1 MTLTELRYIITLA
14 NEKHFRKAAERC
26 YVSEPTLSDA
36 IKKLEEE
43 LGLAIFERSR
53 TEVHVTPLGEKIVAQ
68 ARKVLE
74 EAAVIKSIA
83 SESKGQLN
91 TPLRVGAI
99 FTIGPYLF
107 PHIIRHIKDS
117 APNMPLILEENYTAV
132 LRQKLRQGEI
142 DVIVISLPFSEPDT
156 EILDLY
162 DEPFRVLIPAK
173 HPLATQESITKRQLE
188 KEKVLLLGSGHCF
201 RDQVLTACP
210 GINKNFDADDIPLGT
225 SLETLRH
232 MVASGLG
239 LTILPGSASDNAIYD
254 NDTLVERPFSGK
266 TPFRRVSLVWR
277 KRFPRTEAIDALTA
291 SINSC
296 ALEGATS
303 KGAVSKTVAPKSAT
317 TKRTTV

>member
-14 NEKHFRKAAERC
+14 HEKHFRKAAERC
-26 YVSEPTLSDA
+26 YVSQPTLSVA

-43 LGLAIFERSR
+43 LDLTIFERSR
-53 TEVHVTPLGEKIVAQ
+53 TEVQVTPLGEKIIAQ

-74 EAAVIKSIA
+74 EAEVIKAIA
-83 SESKGQLN
+83 NEGRGQLN

-117 APNMPLILEENYTAV
+117 APNMPLILEENYTSV
-132 LRQKLRQGEI
+132 LRQKLRHGEI
-142 DVIVISLPFSEPDT
+142 DVIVISLPFTEPNT

-173 HPLATQESITKRQLE
+173 HSLASEASITKRQLE
-188 KEKVLLLGSGHCF
+188 KEKVLLLGDGHCF
-201 RDQVLTACP
+201 RDQVLHACP
-210 GINKNFDADDIPLGT
+210 SINKHYDEAEIPLGT

-239 LTILPGSASDNAIYD
+239 LTILPGSASDSAIYD
-254 NDTLVERPFSGK
+254 NDTLVERPFAGK

-277 KRFPRTEAIDALTA
+277 KRFPRAQAIEALAA

-296 ALEGATS
+296 ALEGAS
-303 KGAVSKTVAPKSAT
+303 I
-317 TKRTTV
+317 

>member
-14 NEKHFRKAAERC
+14 REKHFRKAAERC
-26 YVSEPTLSDA
+26 YVSQPTLSVA

-43 LGLAIFERSR
+43 LDLTIFERSR
-53 TEVHVTPLGEKIVAQ
+53 TEVQVTPLGEKIIAQ

-74 EAAVIKSIA
+74 EADVIKAIA
-83 SESKGQLN
+83 NEGKGQLN

-117 APNMPLILEENYTAV
+117 APNMPLILEENYTSV
-132 LRQKLRQGEI
+132 LRQKLRHGEI
-142 DVIVISLPFSEPDT
+142 DVIVISLPFNEPNT
-156 EILDLY
+156 EVLDLY
-162 DEPFRVLIPAK
+162 DEPFRILIPAA
-173 HPLATQESITKRQLE
+173 HPLAEKKSITKRQLE
-188 KEKVLLLGSGHCF
+188 KEKVLLLGDGHCF
-201 RDQVLTACP
+201 RDQVLHACP
-210 GINKNFDADDIPLGT
+210 SINKEFDSTDIPLGT

-239 LTILPGSASDNAIYD
+239 LTILPGSASDNSIYD
-254 NDTLVERPFSGK
+254 SDTLIERPFAGK

-277 KRFPRTEAIDALTA
+277 KRFPRTQAIDALAT

-296 ALEGATS
+296 AIPGAS
-303 KGAVSKTVAPKSAT
+303 
-317 TKRTTV
+317 R

>member
-14 NEKHFRKAAERC
+14 HEKHFRKAAERC
-26 YVSEPTLSDA
+26 YVSQPTLSVA

-43 LGLAIFERSR
+43 LDLVIFERSR
-53 TEVHVTPLGEKIVAQ
+53 TEVQVTPLGEKIIAQ

-74 EAAVIKSIA
+74 EADVIKTIA
-83 SESKGQLN
+83 DEGKGQLN

-117 APNMPLILEENYTAV
+117 APNMPLILEENYTSV
-132 LRQKLRQGEI
+132 LRQKLRHGEI
-142 DVIVISLPFSEPDT
+142 DVIVISLPFNEPNT
-156 EILDLY
+156 EVLDLY
-162 DEPFRVLIPAK
+162 DEPFRILIPAK
-173 HPLATQESITKRQLE
+173 HPLAEKKSITKRQLE
-188 KEKVLLLGSGHCF
+188 KEKVLLLGDGHCF
-201 RDQVLTACP
+201 RDQVLHACP
-210 GINKNFDADDIPLGT
+210 SINKAFDATDIPLGT

-239 LTILPGSASDNAIYD
+239 LTILPGSASDNSIYD
-254 NDTLVERPFSGK
+254 SDTLVERPFAGK

-277 KRFPRTEAIDALTA
+277 KRFPRTQAIDALAT

-296 ALEGATS
+296 AIPGAS
-303 KGAVSKTVAPKSAT
+303 
-317 TKRTTV
+317 R

>member
-14 NEKHFRKAAERC
+14 HEKHFRKAAERC
-26 YVSEPTLSDA
+26 YVSQPTLSVA

-43 LGLAIFERSR
+43 LDLTIFERSR
-53 TEVHVTPLGEKIVAQ
+53 TEVQVTPLGEKIIAQ

-74 EAAVIKSIA
+74 EADVIKAIA
-83 SESKGQLN
+83 NEGKGQLN

-117 APNMPLILEENYTAV
+117 APNMPLILEENYTSV
-132 LRQKLRQGEI
+132 LRQKLRHGEI
-142 DVIVISLPFSEPDT
+142 DVIVISLPFNEPNT
-156 EILDLY
+156 EVLDLY
-162 DEPFRVLIPAK
+162 DEPFRILVPAA
-173 HPLATQESITKRQLE
+173 HPLAEKKSITKRQLE
-188 KEKVLLLGSGHCF
+188 KEKVLLLGDGHCF
-201 RDQVLTACP
+201 RDQVLHACP
-210 GINKNFDADDIPLGT
+210 SINKEFDSTDIPLGT

-239 LTILPGSASDNAIYD
+239 LTILPGSASDNSIYD
-254 NDTLVERPFSGK
+254 SDTLVERPFAGK

-277 KRFPRTEAIDALTA
+277 KRFPRSQAIDALAT

-296 ALEGATS
+296 AIPGAS
-303 KGAVSKTVAPKSAT
+303 
-317 TKRTTV
+317 R

>member
-14 NEKHFRKAAERC
+14 HEKHFRKAAERC
-26 YVSEPTLSDA
+26 YVSQPTLSVA

-43 LGLAIFERSR
+43 LDLTIFERSR
-53 TEVHVTPLGEKIVAQ
+53 TEVQVTPLGEKIIAQ

-74 EAAVIKSIA
+74 EADVIKAIA
-83 SESKGQLN
+83 NEGKGQLN

-117 APNMPLILEENYTAV
+117 APNMPLILEENYTSV
-132 LRQKLRQGEI
+132 LRQKLRHGEI
-142 DVIVISLPFSEPDT
+142 DVIVISLPFNEPNT
-156 EILDLY
+156 EVLDLY
-162 DEPFRVLIPAK
+162 DEPFRILVPAA
-173 HPLATQESITKRQLE
+173 HPLAEKKSITKRQLE
-188 KEKVLLLGSGHCF
+188 KEKVLLLGDGHCF
-201 RDQVLTACP
+201 RDQVLHACP
-210 GINKNFDADDIPLGT
+210 SINKEFDSTDIPLGT

-239 LTILPGSASDNAIYD
+239 LTILPGSASDNSIYD
-254 NDTLVERPFSGK
+254 SDTLVERPFAGK

-277 KRFPRTEAIDALTA
+277 KRFPRTQAIDALAT

-296 ALEGATS
+296 AIPGAS
-303 KGAVSKTVAPKSAT
+303 
-317 TKRTTV
+317 R

>member
-1 MTLTELRYIITLA
+1 MTFTELRYIITLA
-14 NEKHFRKAAERC
+14 NERHFRKAAERC
-26 YVSEPTLSDA
+26 FVSQPTLSVA

-53 TEVHVTPLGEKIVAQ
+53 TEVHVTPMGEKIIDQ

-74 EAAVIKSIA
+74 EAAVIKAIA

-99 FTIGPYLF
+99 FTVGPYLF
-107 PHIIRHIKDS
+107 PHIIRQLKDS
-117 APNMPLILEENYTAV
+117 APNMPLILEENYTAA

-173 HPLATQESITKRQLE
+173 HPLAAKKTITKRQLE

-201 RDQVLTACP
+201 RDQVLNACP
-210 GINKNFDADDIPLGT
+210 GINKNFDPNHIPLGT

-239 LTILPGSASDNAIYD
+239 LTILPGSASDNSIYD
-254 NDTLVERPFSGK
+254 NDTLVERPFAGK
-266 TPFRRVSLVWR
+266 IPFRRVSLVWR
-277 KRFPRTEAIDALTA
+277 KRFPRTEAIDALTQ
-291 SINSC
+291 SITSC
-296 ALEGATS
+296 ALAG
-303 KGAVSKTVAPKSAT
+303 SAL
-317 TKRTTV
+317 

>member
-14 NEKHFRKAAERC
+14 QEKHFRKAAERC
-26 YVSEPTLSDA
+26 FVSQPTLSVA

-43 LGLAIFERSR
+43 LDIAIFERSR
-53 TEVHVTPLGEKIVAQ
+53 TEVHVTPMGEQIIAQ
-68 ARKVLE
+68 ARKVVE
-74 EAAVIKSIA
+74 EAEAIKTIA
-83 SESKGQLN
+83 SAGKGQLN

-107 PHIIRHIKDS
+107 PHIIRHIKDH
-117 APNMPLILEENYTAV
+117 APNMPLILEENYTSV
-132 LRQKLRQGEI
+132 LRQKLRTGEI
-142 DVIVISLPFSEPDT
+142 DAIVISLPFAEPDT
-156 EILDLY
+156 ELIDLY
-162 DEPFRVLIPAK
+162 DEPFRILIPAQ
-173 HPLATQESITKRQLE
+173 HPLALQPSITRRQLE
-188 KEKVLLLGSGHCF
+188 KEKVLLLGEGHCF
-201 RDQVLTACP
+201 RDQVLHACP
-210 GINKNFDADDIPLGT
+210 SINKGFNAHEIPLGT

-277 KRFPRTEAIDALTA
+277 KRFPRSEAIDALSA

-296 ALEGATS
+296 ALEGAS
-303 KGAVSKTVAPKSAT
+303 IKP
-317 TKRTTV
+317 RR

>member
-14 NEKHFRKAAERC
+14 HEKHFRKAAERC
-26 YVSEPTLSDA
+26 YVSQPTLSVA

-43 LGLAIFERSR
+43 LDLTIFERSR
-53 TEVHVTPLGEKIVAQ
+53 TEVQVTPLGEKIIAQ

-74 EAAVIKSIA
+74 EADVIKAIA
-83 SESKGQLN
+83 SEGKGQLN

-117 APNMPLILEENYTAV
+117 APNMALILEENYTSV
-132 LRQKLRQGEI
+132 LRQKLRNGEL
-142 DVIVISLPFSEPDT
+142 DVIVISLPFSEPNT
-156 EILDLY
+156 EVLDLY
-162 DEPFRVLIPAK
+162 DEPFRILIPAA
-173 HPLATQESITKRQLE
+173 HPLAKKKSITKRQLE
-188 KEKVLLLGSGHCF
+188 KEKVLLLGDGHRF
-201 RDQVLTACP
+201 RDQVLHACP
-210 GINKNFDADDIPLGT
+210 SINKEFDATDIPLGT

-239 LTILPGSASDNAIYD
+239 LTILPGSASDNSIYD
-254 NDTLVERPFSGK
+254 SDTLVERPFAGK

-277 KRFPRTEAIDALTA
+277 KRFPRAQAIDALTT

-296 ALEGATS
+296 AIPGAS
-303 KGAVSKTVAPKSAT
+303 
-317 TKRTTV
+317 R